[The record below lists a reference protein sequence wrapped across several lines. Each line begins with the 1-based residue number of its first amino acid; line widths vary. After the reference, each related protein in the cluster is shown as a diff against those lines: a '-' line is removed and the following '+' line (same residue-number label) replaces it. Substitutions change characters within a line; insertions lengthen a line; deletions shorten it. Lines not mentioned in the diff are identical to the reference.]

1 MNKISETQQKSI
13 GLTENISTVLA
24 TCLYGIETEELFTP
38 SVAFPGCY
46 TLKRANHSKGN
57 SCMFSFSDEDTIRI
71 THEAKEKEDDIK
83 KERLERWLQE
93 AAATNPCDKTLL
105 EWSTSRI
112 VEAAII
118 CLKADSGA
126 DRTILGALKGNPTY
140 NMMAANEVRKRAEEL
155 DRRFHFKYFVT
166 LTWKADVKHGNRL
179 AAWRAFKK
187 KLAYFLKKMQQH
199 LHGGYLYVVES
210 TANGF
215 PHAHIVFYMNT
226 LLDPQHAKYTEAQT
240 IHQGAFFALVEKYK
254 TAPVFEVQAAADAS
268 TVHYLVKYITKYSQK
283 DMLNPPDKKD
293 KEKYKTWRK
302 DMLTGFFTQVL
313 GIRTWNSSRYK
324 KIPLLPEIAAKERNL
339 AARNE
344 YAASKAVKI
353 EYEGAY
359 KPDWNV
365 LMTVVSDEFKLKR
378 QARAWT
384 AFLCRLGDP
393 NAHSLRRAALDWLLN
408 NLPHKCKC
416 LTRVG
421 GGKRA
426 HEVLDKYM
434 DGQERVEEQ
443 VLREI
448 EAHTVPVGCQDCI
461 IKRLLRRRAGE
472 DVSLIVKPK
481 DASAKTVESRVE
493 LSPSTMS
500 AEEKRRMLSR
510 AAREEMQMQ
519 FEKVGGAAVF
529 KNRYSHIE
537 NWTNAVEKD
546 ARKVFDT
553 IEEQYNAR
561 LVKEQAIKWAQMGT
575 PENPPVPFTTAPAE
589 YMICAVLPVGGKNS
603 GKTAKMWVQINA
615 DNMQQALTEW
625 GTVEKWEDATVWTNY
640 ERVKEWITKAAAR
653 YSDFVSFESYLR
665 NRHDVLVVGKMAG
678 EC

>member
-1 MNKISETQQKSI
+1 MNKISEIQQKSI
-13 GLTENISTVLA
+13 ALTENVSTVAA

-38 SVAFPGCY
+38 SAAFQGCY
-46 TLKRANHSKGN
+46 TLKKSNHSKNN
-57 SCMFSFSDEDTIRI
+57 SCLFSFSDEDVIRI
-71 THEAKEKEDDIK
+71 KRDPQKKIDEIK
-83 KERLERWLQE
+83 QARLERWLQE
-93 AAATNPCDKTLL
+93 CAVANPSDKTLL
-105 EWSTSRI
+105 EWATSRI

-118 CLKADSGA
+118 CFMLAGGKYK
-126 DRTILGALKGNPTY
+126 TLLGALKGNPTY
-140 NMMAANEVRKRAEEL
+140 NNMAANEIRKRAEEL
-155 DRRFHFKYFVT
+155 DKRFRWKYFVT
-166 LTWKADVKHGNRL
+166 LTWKADLKHGNRV
-179 AAWRAFKK
+179 AAWLAFKV
-187 KLAYFLKKMQQH
+187 KLAVFLKYMQRH
-199 LHGGYLYVVES
+199 IHGGYLYVIES
-210 TANGF
+210 TTNGF
-215 PHAHIVFYMNT
+215 PHAHIVFYTNT
-226 LLDPQHAKYTEAQT
+226 LLDPQHAKYKKAQK
-240 IHQGAFFALVEKYK
+240 IDMGAFYALVAKYT
-254 TAPVFEVQAAADAS
+254 TAPQFEVKAAADAS
-268 TVHYLVKYITKYSQK
+268 TVHYLVKYITKFSQK
-283 DMLNPPDKKD
+283 DMLNPPDPKD
-293 KEKYKTWRK
+293 KKKYKTWRK
-302 DMLTGFFTQVL
+302 NMLSCFFTQLL
-313 GIRTWNSSRYK
+313 GIRTYASSRYK
-324 KIPLLPEIAAKERNL
+324 NIPLLPEVAAKERNL

-344 YAASKAVKI
+344 LVASKAVKM

-365 LMTVVSDEFKLKR
+365 LMTVVSDEVKLKR
-378 QARAWT
+378 QARAW
-384 AFLCRLGDP
+384 ASFLRQLGDP
-393 NAHSLRRAALDWLLN
+393 SAHSLRRAALDWLLN

-448 EAHTVPVGCQDCI
+448 EAHTVPVGCQDCL

-472 DVSLIVKPK
+472 DVSLIVKPR
-481 DASAKTVESRVE
+481 DWNAKTVESRVE

-537 NWTNAVEKD
+537 NWTKAVEND

-589 YMICAVLPVGGKNS
+589 YMVCAVLPVGGKMS
-603 GKTAKMWVQINA
+603 GKTARMWVQINA

-640 ERVKEWITKAAAR
+640 ERVKEWIAKASAR
-653 YSDFVSFESYLR
+653 YGDFVSFESYLK
-665 NRHDVLVVGKMAG
+665 NRHDVLVMGKMAG

>member
-1 MNKISETQQKSI
+1 MNTITEIQQKSI
-13 GLTENISTVLA
+13 ALTENISTVLA

-38 SVAFPGCY
+38 SVAFQGCY
-46 TLKRANHSKGN
+46 TLKKSNHSKNN
-57 SCMFSFSDEDTIRI
+57 SCMFHFSDEDV
-71 THEAKEKEDDIK
+71 IK
-83 KERLERWLQE
+83 IAHDVKDKTDEINEERAARWVQE
-93 AAATNPCDKTLL
+93 LASGAVSDKTLI
-105 EWSTSRI
+105 EWGKSRI
-112 VEAAII
+112 EDAAVISV
-118 CLKADSGA
+118 KKEGA
-126 DRTILGALKGNPTY
+126 GTKTLLGALKGNPTY
-140 NMMAANEVRKRAEEL
+140 NNMAANKIRAHAEEL
-155 DRRFHFKYFVT
+155 DKRFLYKYFVT
-166 LTWKADVKHGNRL
+166 MTFKADLKRGNRV
-179 AAWRAFKK
+179 ASWQSFKK
-187 KLAYFLKKMQQH
+187 KLAYFLRKMQQH
-199 LHGGYLYVVES
+199 IHGGYMYVIES

-215 PHAHIVFYMNT
+215 PHAHIVFYTNK
-226 LLDPQHAKYTEAQT
+226 LLDPQHAKYTEAT
-240 IHQGAFFALVEKYK
+240 AIHQGAFFNLVAKYT
-254 TAPVFEVQAAADAS
+254 TAPVFDVQAAADAS
-268 TVHYLVKYITKYSQK
+268 TVHYLVKYVTKFSQK
-283 DMLNPPDKKD
+283 DMANPPDKKD
-293 KEKYKTWRK
+293 KKKYKTWRK
-302 DMLTGFFTQVL
+302 DMLTGFCTQIL
-313 GIRTWNSSRYK
+313 DIRTYNASRYD
-324 KIPLLPEIAAKERNL
+324 KIPLLPEVAANERAL
-339 AARNE
+339 TARNE
-344 YAASKAVKI
+344 LVASKAVKI

-365 LMTVVSDEFKLKR
+365 LMNTVSDEFKLKR

-384 AFLCRLGDP
+384 SFLRQLGNP
-393 NAHSLRRAALDWLLN
+393 SAHSLRRAALDWLLN
-408 NLPHKCKC
+408 NLPSKCKC

-461 IKRLLRRRAGE
+461 IKRLLRRKAGE

-519 FEKVGGAAVF
+519 FERVGGAAVF

-589 YMICAVLPVGGKNS
+589 YMVCAVLPVGGKMS
-603 GKTAKMWVQINA
+603 GKTARMWVQINA

-625 GTVEKWEDATVWTNY
+625 GTVEKWEDATVWTSY
-640 ERVKEWITKAAAR
+640 ERVKEWIEKAAAR

-665 NRHDVLVVGKMAG
+665 NRHDVLVTAKSAG

>member
-1 MNKISETQQKSI
+1 M
-13 GLTENISTVLA
+13 
-24 TCLYGIETEELFTP
+24 
-38 SVAFPGCY
+38 
-46 TLKRANHSKGN
+46 
-57 SCMFSFSDEDTIRI
+57 
-71 THEAKEKEDDIK
+71 
-83 KERLERWLQE
+83 
-93 AAATNPCDKTLL
+93 
-105 EWSTSRI
+105 
-112 VEAAII
+112 
-118 CLKADSGA
+118 
-126 DRTILGALKGNPTY
+126 
-140 NMMAANEVRKRAEEL
+140 
-155 DRRFHFKYFVT
+155 
-166 LTWKADVKHGNRL
+166 
-179 AAWRAFKK
+179 
-187 KLAYFLKKMQQH
+187 
-199 LHGGYLYVVES
+199 
-210 TANGF
+210 
-215 PHAHIVFYMNT
+215 
-226 LLDPQHAKYTEAQT
+226 
-240 IHQGAFFALVEKYK
+240 
-254 TAPVFEVQAAADAS
+254 QAAADAS
-268 TVHYLVKYITKYSQK
+268 TVHYLVKYVTKFSQK
-283 DMLNPPDKKD
+283 DMANPPDKKD
-293 KEKYKTWRK
+293 KKKYKTWRK
-302 DMLTGFFTQVL
+302 DMLTGFCTQIL
-313 GIRTWNSSRYK
+313 NIHTYNASRYD
-324 KIPLLPEIAAKERNL
+324 KIPLLPEVAANERAL
-339 AARNE
+339 TARNE
-344 YAASKAVKI
+344 LVASKAVKI

-365 LMTVVSDEFKLKR
+365 LMNIVSDEFKLKR
-378 QARAWT
+378 QARAWRS
-384 AFLCRLGDP
+384 FLAQLGNP
-393 NAHSLRRAALDWLLN
+393 SAHSLRAAALDWLLN
-408 NLPHKCKC
+408 NLPSKCKC

-519 FEKVGGAAVF
+519 FERVGGAAVF

-589 YMICAVLPVGGKNS
+589 YMVCAVLPVGGKMS
-603 GKTAKMWVQINA
+603 GKTARMWVQINA

-625 GTVEKWEDATVWTNY
+625 GTVEKWEDATVWTSY
-640 ERVKEWITKAAAR
+640 ERVKEWIEKAAAR
-653 YSDFVSFESYLR
+653 YGDFVSFESYLK
-665 NRHDVLVVGKMAG
+665 NRHDVLVMAKSAG